1 MWRLHFWGI
10 LALPYWEFITRVWCL
25 IFPKM
30 PCLWVCKS
38 AVTRLYL
45 SVLFVEMPRC
55 TLLILFLRTLK
66 LATGSAFSVKK
77 EEKINVGVRHRFSI
91 WIFLYG
97 CLNKM
102 ENVLSL
108 RSHQNGKQ
116 DYRNVEVPRGTW
128 QLFGFVTVKHV
139 WSILNAEWLS
149 SEILMAI
156 CWILS
161 SCWQW
166 LKHMN
171 SNIRC

>member
-1 MWRLHFWGI
+1 MWRLRFWGI
-10 LALPYWEFITRVWCL
+10 LALPYWEFINRVWRL
-25 IFPKM
+25 IFPTM

-97 CLNKM
+97 CWKKT
-102 ENVLSL
+102 ENVLSS
-108 RSHQNGKQ
+108 RSHQNGEQ

-128 QLFGFVTVKHV
+128 QLFRFLNCFKHV
-139 WSILNAEWLS
+139 DPFWTLNVCRVRFYGFLLNFKRLLAMVETH
-149 SEILMAI
+149 E
-156 CWILS
+156 
-161 SCWQW
+161 
-166 LKHMN
+166 LKY
-171 SNIRC
+171 